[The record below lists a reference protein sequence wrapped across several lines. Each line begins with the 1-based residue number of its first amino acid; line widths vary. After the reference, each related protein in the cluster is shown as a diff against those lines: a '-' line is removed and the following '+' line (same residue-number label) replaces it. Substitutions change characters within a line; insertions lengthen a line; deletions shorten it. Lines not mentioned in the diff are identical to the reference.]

1 MQNDNAFQ
9 YRTQSYTIQF
19 THCFA
24 FGGISSRYTLIDSD
38 LSADDYS
45 NDDVA
50 ALPGTCDV
58 GIHWRKYDQREGGS
72 KRKQT

>member
-9 YRTQSYTIQF
+9 YRTQSYSIQF

-24 FGGISSRYTLIDSD
+24 FGGISSRYTLIDSA